1 MAKYDVFVIGTGVA
15 GTKIA
20 DACSTAGK
28 KVGICD
34 YREYG
39 GTCGLRGCVP
49 KKVLTSVAEAQ
60 IRLQGYKEKGIITG
74 ETLVNWENLIKFKE
88 TFTQDLPRDKERD
101 LAEHDID
108 MYHGKAKFIDPHKLK
123 IGDQII
129 ETDIVVLATGA
140 EPRIMNIPGEEYVIT
155 SAEFMNLPALPDS
168 ILFIGGGYIS
178 FELGQVANVVGAKVT
193 ILERSSRPLGTF
205 EPELAQLLAQN
216 FADSGIVIETETSVV
231 SIKKQGNKFL
241 VEAESGKVFITDM
254 VVHGAGRVPRFQ
266 ELELDKAGV
275 KTDSHG
281 IILNPHLQSIS
292 NSQVY
297 VAGDAVSDPHS
308 LPLTSI
314 ASLEAKIVIHNILNH
329 DKKIPNY
336 AGTASALFTFPPLA
350 RVGMLEADAKRH
362 HIDYR
367 VSFGDTSDLDS
378 TKRLALKVSAYKIII
393 KKDDSTII
401 GAHLLGHHVD
411 EVINLFA
418 LAIRNGLTVDDL
430 KETIWSY
437 PSVSDVLDDM
447 LG

>member
-205 EPELAQLLAQN
+205 EPELAKLLAQN

-281 IILNPHLQSIS
+281 IILNP
-292 NSQVY
+292 
-297 VAGDAVSDPHS
+297 
-308 LPLTSI
+308 TC
-314 ASLEAKIVIHNILNH
+314 K
-329 DKKIPNY
+329 
-336 AGTASALFTFPPLA
+336 
-350 RVGMLEADAKRH
+350 
-362 HIDYR
+362 
-367 VSFGDTSDLDS
+367 
-378 TKRLALKVSAYKIII
+378 
-393 KKDDSTII
+393 
-401 GAHLLGHHVD
+401 
-411 EVINLFA
+411 A
-418 LAIRNGLTVDDL
+418 LAIARSMWPV
-430 KETIWSY
+430 
-437 PSVSDVLDDM
+437 M
-447 LG
+447 L